1 MKRYIFLVAV
11 LLSVAGAGFQSCVN
25 IEVEPINRVK
35 DTEIFGSETG
45 LFTYRSQ
52 MYCELPIEDF
62 KYAHDKLF
70 NDHNCTK
77 SINSLAGESISRDVS
92 GAATEAVGYWNDA
105 YTLIRRANYIIE
117 HLPEYESIHGQDR
130 IKHLVGEAYFIRA
143 YTYYALAKRYGGVP
157 IVQRVLQYPEE
168 SIEELQLP
176 RSSEEAT
183 WDAIAADFD
192 LAIANMDATSL
203 RGTANKYVAA
213 AYKSRAMLHAGSIA
227 KYNTITLRD
236 NFNTLVC
243 GIPSTRAND
252 YFKQSYDAA
261 KLLDGKY
268 SLYLKS
274 WKSDD
279 KEAQYKNF
287 LELFSQNKSAD
298 HPEIIFVKDFSEP
311 ESVSSWD
318 AYHVPLQGKGPS
330 GYSQETNP
338 TLDFIELFDGIE
350 KDASGKFANLD
361 ASGNYRY
368 FDDTMEPFLNV
379 EPRLRAT
386 VILPGDVWK
395 NMIIEIRRGIYT
407 GSISGGISRFLAE
420 NATTA
425 YTSTQVYKD
434 NKLVLSADANQ
445 KPYEV
450 SPGVL
455 MNPAGLTGT
464 FNSGTTCLTGFSL
477 RKLLDESIPTELVR
491 ERYCTTSWVDMRY
504 AEVLLN
510 RAEAAAEL
518 ASAGEGNAYRAD
530 AYNCIREIRQRAGAY
545 PLSGEA
551 DLTLDVVRNERKKEL
566 AFEHKAWWDLRRWRT
581 IEKEQNARVYRVA
594 MPFYVKENGKYIFD
608 VRLDEKNKKYTFN
621 TKWYYQEI
629 PSSEISKNPNII
641 QNPGY

>member
-1 MKRYIFLVAV
+1 MKRNKYIVAA
-11 LLSVAGAGFQSCVN
+11 LLFAGLHFQSCVN
-25 IEVEPINRVK
+25 IEIEPINRVK

-92 GAATEAVGYWNDA
+92 GADTEKVGYWEEA
-105 YTLIRRANYIIE
+105 YTLIRRANYFIE
-117 HLPEYESIHGQDR
+117 HLPEYEYIHGPER
-130 IKHLVGEAYFIRA
+130 IKHLLGEAYFIRA
-143 YTYYALAKRYGGVP
+143 YTCFALAKRYGGIP

-168 SIEELQLP
+168 SIEDLQLP
-176 RSSEEAT
+176 RNSEEET

-192 LAIANMDATSL
+192 YAIANMDETGL

-213 AYKSRAMLHAGSIA
+213 AYKSRAMLYAGCIA
-227 KYNTITLRD
+227 RYNTITLRD
-236 NFNTLVC
+236 NRNTLVC
-243 GIPSTRAND
+243 GIPASRAND
-252 YFKQSYDAA
+252 YFKQSYEAA
-261 KLLDGKY
+261 KIMEGKY

-274 WKSDD
+274 WKADD

-287 LELFSQNKSAD
+287 LEIFSQNKAAD
-298 HPEIIFVKDFSEP
+298 HSEIIFVKDFNEP

-318 AYHVPLQGKGPS
+318 AYHVPLQGKGPN

-338 TLDFIELFDGIE
+338 TLDFVELFDGID
-350 KDASGKFANLD
+350 KDAKGKFANLD
-361 ASGNYRY
+361 ASGHYRY
-368 FDDTMEPFLNV
+368 FDNTMEPFQNA

-386 VILPGDVWK
+386 VIFPGDIWK
-395 NMIIEIRRGIYT
+395 SMVIEIRRGIYT
-407 GSISGGISRFLAE
+407 GPITGGISRFLAE

-434 NKLVLSADANQ
+434 NKLILSADANQ
-445 KPYEV
+445 KPYEI
-450 SPGVL
+450 SPGIF

-477 RKLLDESIPTELVR
+477 RKLLDESVPTELVR
-491 ERYCTTSWVDMRY
+491 ERYCTTSWIDMRY

-510 RAEAAAEL
+510 RAEAACEL
-518 ASAGEGNAYRAD
+518 FIAGEGNAYRTD
-530 AYNCIREIRQRAGAY
+530 AYNCIREIRQRAGAD
-545 PLSGEA
+545 PLNDEVGINM
-551 DLTLDVVRNERKKEL
+551 DVVRNERKKEL
-566 AFEHKAWWDLRRWRT
+566 AFEHKAWWDMRRWRT
-581 IEKEQNARVYRVA
+581 IEKEQNTQVYRII
-594 MPFYVKENGKYIFD
+594 MPFYIKENGKYIFD